1 MKSLIFVLF
10 ITILFAHASAQ
21 EAVIHGANMQ
31 IYASLNNKP
40 QAWATDAVEIHV
52 NKVSG
57 EFTAA
62 ILIDNLN
69 LAIIN
74 PDFTG
79 YTGENRGKYLTL
91 RGILPINDVIN
102 NYYTV
107 LDLNVELTANFNN
120 IDYPTTFTFS
130 ILRMSANNNKGFSV
144 MSKGSISISKLEI
157 NNLRDFDDELGIA
170 LNFTGY

>member
-1 MKSLIFVLF
+1 MKTLIGIVL
-10 ITILFAHASAQ
+10 TIVLSNIHAQ
-21 EAVIHGANMQ
+21 EAVVLNTNMQ
-31 IYASLNNKP
+31 IYASLKNQP
-40 QAWATDAVEIHV
+40 QAWATDMVEVRV

-57 EFTAA
+57 EFAA
-62 ILIDNLN
+62 IILVDNLH
-69 LAIIN
+69 LAITN

-91 RGILPINDVIN
+91 SGIIPINE
-102 NYYTV
+102 V
-107 LDLNVELTANFNN
+107 LDNNNTVMNLNVEITANFNN
-120 IDYPTTFTFS
+120 IDYPTTFSFS

-157 NNLRDFDDELGIA
+157 NNLKEFDDELGIA